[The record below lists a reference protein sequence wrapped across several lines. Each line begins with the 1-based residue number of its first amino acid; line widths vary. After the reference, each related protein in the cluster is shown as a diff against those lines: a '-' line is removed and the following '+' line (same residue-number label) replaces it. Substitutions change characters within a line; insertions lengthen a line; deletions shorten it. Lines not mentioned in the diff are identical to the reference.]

1 MKVYLVLSNKFIPI
15 ISSQDIP
22 STHQYKFMQMNRS
35 FDQNLN
41 LHGYYCAHPYQ
52 TITIDA
58 SGDIYSCFCQSWLP
72 ISIGKIWDFNSLD
85 EIVDNQKRKQIIESI
100 DDGSYRYCD
109 SVNCNMITG
118 KSLPT
123 VRPNNNKIYNINLC
137 IDESCNLTCPSCRT
151 SFKFIDESDNRYKTR
166 ISMIDRIIQ
175 IIENYQYPLNFNI
188 CGDGDPFASLIY
200 RYFITKLDLKNKEQI
215 TLNLMTNGI
224 LIKDHWHKISK
235 IHKNIIHTKITFD
248 AGTAQVYAKTRG
260 GNWNKLL
267 ESVKFL
273 VQWKKENQSD
283 MLIIGNYVV
292 QAENYFDMKNYV
304 NLCTE
309 LGMDAINF
317 QRIEN
322 WYTFSDFPSENI
334 FDKNHPKHQ
343 DFLTVLRD
351 PVFSSNKINLTNL
364 QTLRDEII

>member
-1 MKVYLVLSNKFIPI
+1 
-15 ISSQDIP
+15 
-22 STHQYKFMQMNRS
+22 MNRS
-35 FDQNLN
+35 FDQDLH
-41 LHGYYCAHPYQ
+41 LHGLYCKHPYQ
-52 TITIDA
+52 TITID
-58 SGDIYSCFCQSWLP
+58 SEGDVYSCFCQAWVP
-72 ISIGKIWDFNSLD
+72 VSIGKIWEFSSID
-85 EIVDNQKRKQIIESI
+85 EINDNQKRRQIINSI
-100 DDGSYRYCD
+100 EDGSYRYCD
-109 SVNCNMITG
+109 SINCNMITG
-118 KSLPT
+118 KELTT
-123 VRPNNNKIYNINLC
+123 VKPFDKIYTINFC

-151 SFKFIDESDNRYKTR
+151 SFKFIDESDVRYSKR
-166 ISMIDRIIQ
+166 ISMVESVIKL
-175 IIENYQYPLNFNI
+175 IENYKYPLNFNI
-188 CGDGDPFASLIY
+188 SGDGDPFASLIY
-200 RYFITKLDLKNKEQI
+200 RHFISKLNLEDKTNV
-215 TLNLMTNGI
+215 TLDLMTNGI

-235 IHKNIIHTKITFD
+235 IHKNINSTKITFD
-248 AGTAQVYAKTRG
+248 AGTAEVYSKTRRG
-260 GNWNKLL
+260 GSWNKLL

-322 WYTFSDFPSENI
+322 WYTFSDFSSENI
-334 FDKNHPKHQ
+334 FDKSHPKHQ

-351 PVFSSNKINLTNL
+351 PLFSSNKINLTNL